1 MAMGLQR
8 MNPIY
13 AKTRFRGG
21 ISQTDRPDTFAILTA
36 FATTG
41 EVWSEERNRDANAK
55 LQRSLESIPCW
66 MIDATGYSPEDGH
79 AEPGWAADLPLE
91 IALQI
96 GREFLQ
102 DAIFWVADGELFVVG
117 CAAESQ
123 PRSLGE
129 FEARLDRA

>member
-1 MAMGLQR
+1 

-55 LQRSLESIPCW
+55 LQRTLESISCW

-79 AEPGWAADLPLE
+79 AEPGWAADIPLE

-117 CAAESQ
+117 CAAGSQ
-123 PRSLGE
+123 PWSLGG